1 MLSFKF
7 FKPCAHLAD
16 QTTQLHI
23 LLAARFLQLLV
34 PLMPIQFRNVEVG
47 IWLVSLSSLEI
58 NRFVVG
64 SRWGMLLPA
73 RLNSLLLHDSD
84 GSRAN
89 HGTLLF
95 LALLNHSVVYWVSVL
110 RAQLSQRSPL
120 LILKLDI
127 WKLQRRQFIFQEHT
141 VQLRQ
146 ITSPN
151 LRVKGF
157 VQATCLVGP
166 RDRLVCYLLRHWEV
180 RYCHTLRQ
188 VRVQFGYVARVPGLL
203 QLFVDGVPPACTN
216 LVKLQ
221 TYLALRS
228 TSGKRLT
235 CCTLG
240 LMFWICF
247 FCCSAFRC

>member
-1 MLSFKF
+1 
-7 FKPCAHLAD
+7 
-16 QTTQLHI
+16 
-23 LLAARFLQLLV
+23 
-34 PLMPIQFRNVEVG
+34 
-47 IWLVSLSSLEI
+47 
-58 NRFVVG
+58 
-64 SRWGMLLPA
+64 MLLPA

-110 RAQLSQRSPL
+110 RAQLSQRSSL

-127 WKLQRRQFIFQEHT
+127 WKLQRRQFIFQEHA

-247 FCCSAFRC
+247 FCCTAFRCWFLRLRSPFATLSEYQDCPSWLVTRHLFDFKTARDFFKSSCCSFGILALQASSLAKRRRCAVKI